1 MKIGTSPLHV
11 NLPKPMT
18 PKTGQAQVR
27 PESFDAHLAR
37 AEASRISEGNSPAS
51 RQSPPDF
58 TNITK
63 AEYVAWGKREFEQGN
78 ITLDDLFH
86 VQCAGGDFDGSASSD
101 TEKHDF
107 IEHFSSL
114 IDNEI
119 KAHRG
124 SDPQSMV
131 PAYRH
136 VLASMTRMAAK

>member
-11 NLPKPMT
+11 NLAKPII
-18 PKTGQAQVR
+18 PKTGQAQGR
-27 PESFDAHLAR
+27 SASFDAHLAQ
-37 AEASRISEGNSPAS
+37 AEASDVTQGNSEAG
-51 RQSPPDF
+51 RQSSPDF

-63 AEYVAWGKREFEQGN
+63 AEYVAWGKKEFEKGN

-107 IEHFSSL
+107 VAHFSSL

-119 KAHRG
+119 KARRG
-124 SDPQSMV
+124 SGPQSMV

-136 VLASMTRMAAK
+136 VLASMTRMAAE